1 MKESCAVVYLSSAI
15 TAPNRC
21 NPQLRSI
28 LLDLSSMY
36 DVHLVGRT
44 RPGHEGACRGCRACG
59 ADVTLIPI
67 GAPQMHWLPAHTI
80 RFASAATKLP
90 FVLDK
95 LGPECIYAINLDG
108 LAAIGRRWLGRVPVV
123 YHALEIYY
131 GSGQGALLG
140 GYMRGVERRLASYVD
155 IWVVPSR
162 LRAQY
167 YVRLYPF
174 IRPIVWLN
182 APSIS
187 ELNMLIDTNEYDRQW
202 RSPNDYVYTGAL
214 GVSQDL
220 RPFLYAMKG
229 MRDAGTDV
237 SLSIYTNS
245 RAHFDSVLCS
255 LVEALDL
262 ACCVSTKEYVTGRVK
277 LIRELRQYGR
287 SLVLYGGSGVN
298 QRLCAPTK
306 LVDSM
311 IARTPWLGTDLPG
324 TRSWLEEFGGGAVC
338 DTNSRQAV
346 EAQLLSN
353 SRVPYSCSTE
363 TLIRYQNATLSALQE
378 NLQIG

>member
-1 MKESCAVVYLSSAI
+1 MKDSCAVVYLSSAI

-36 DVHLVGRT
+36 DVHLVART
-44 RPGHEGACRGCRACG
+44 RPGSEGTCRVCQACG

-67 GAPQMHWLPAHTI
+67 GAPRTNGLPAHAM
-80 RFASAATKLP
+80 RFANAATKLQLI
-90 FVLDK
+90 LDR

-131 GSGQGALLG
+131 GSGQGAVLG
-140 GYMRGVERRLASYVD
+140 GYMRGMERRLASYVD

-162 LRAQY
+162 LRAEY
-167 YVRLYPF
+167 YVRLYPS
-174 IRPIVWLN
+174 ISPIVWLN

-187 ELNMLIDTNEYDRQW
+187 ELNMLVDTSEYDKQW
-202 RSPNDYVYTGAL
+202 HGPNDYVYTGVL
-214 GVSQDL
+214 GASQDL

-229 MRDAGTDV
+229 MRDAGTNV

-245 RAHFDSVLCS
+245 RAYVDSVLCP

-262 ACCVSTKEYVTGRVK
+262 ACCVSTKEYVSSRVQ

-287 SLVLYGGSGVN
+287 SLVLYGGLGEN

-311 IARTPWLGTDLPG
+311 IARISWLGTDLPG
-324 TRSWLEEFGGGAVC
+324 TRSWLEEFGGGSVC
-338 DTNSRQAV
+338 DTNSRQAISA
-346 EAQLLSN
+346 ELSSN
-353 SRVPYSCSTE
+353 SQVPYRRSAKE
-363 TLIRYQNATLSALQE
+363 LIMYQNAALNTLRE